1 MRLVGVPH
9 HAENALSSGAPLAAN
24 SVSELSKLSADL
36 AAFDPPVH
44 DDPQLAA
51 LLGAVDVQGAKS
63 PARWKADKN
72 KSAKLALVGP
82 KRRGLMRGSLIAHA
96 DADIVPA
103 SDAVRGRSLS
113 RPIGGFAKRAV
124 DIVISLSALILL
136 SPLLLIVALLIR
148 STMGRPV
155 LFSHRRLGLHG
166 RPFACLKF
174 RTMVSDADAALR
186 LHLISNPEALQE
198 WRVGQKLR
206 RDPRVTSLGRLLRR
220 SSIDELPQ
228 LLNVLMGQMS
238 CVGPRPIVDDEV
250 ARYGDYWTDCIGAR
264 PGLTGPWQ
272 VSGRNRLTYERR
284 VALDRHYV
292 RRWSMRRDAW
302 LLIQTIPAVM
312 RPDDTA

>member
-1 MRLVGVPH
+1 M
-9 HAENALSSGAPLAAN
+9 
-24 SVSELSKLSADL
+24 
-36 AAFDPPVH
+36 
-44 DDPQLAA
+44 
-51 LLGAVDVQGAKS
+51 
-63 PARWKADKN
+63 
-72 KSAKLALVGP
+72 
-82 KRRGLMRGSLIAHA
+82 GS
-96 DADIVPA
+96 
-103 SDAVRGRSLS
+103 
-113 RPIGGFAKRAV
+113 
-124 DIVISLSALILL
+124 
-136 SPLLLIVALLIR
+136 
-148 STMGRPV
+148 PV
-155 LFSHRRLGLHG
+155 LFSHRRLGLNG

-174 RTMVSDADAALR
+174 RTMVSNADAALR
-186 LHLISNPEALQE
+186 LHLISDPEASQE
-198 WRVGQKLR
+198 WQESQKLR

-250 ARYGDYWTDCIGAR
+250 ARYGDYWTDYMATR

-292 RRWSMRRDAW
+292 RRWSIWRDAW

>member
-1 MRLVGVPH
+1 
-9 HAENALSSGAPLAAN
+9 
-24 SVSELSKLSADL
+24 VSELSKLSADL
-36 AAFDPPVH
+36 AAFEPPIQ
-44 DDPQLAA
+44 DDPQLTA
-51 LLGAVDVQGAKS
+51 LLGAVGVQDSERANE
-63 PARWKADKN
+63 PARRKTRKREP
-72 KSAKLALVGP
+72 AKLTHVGSI
-82 KRRGLMRGSLIAHA
+82 RRGQSIARA
-96 DADIVPA
+96 DADIVSS
-103 SDAVRGRSLS
+103 SDAVRGGPSS
-113 RPIGGFAKRAV
+113 QPIGGFAKRAV
-124 DIVISLSALILL
+124 DVAISLSALILL

-148 STMGRPV
+148 ATMGRPV
-155 LFSHRRLGLHG
+155 LFSHRRLGLNG
-166 RPFACLKF
+166 CPFACLKF

-186 LHLISNPEALQE
+186 LHLISNPEASLE
-198 WRVGQKLR
+198 WKASQKLR

-250 ARYGDYWTDCIGAR
+250 ARYGDYWTDYMGAR

-292 RRWSMRRDAW
+292 RRWSMWRDAW